1 MMGRRMAALALCLIG
16 LLSGGALAEIEVVF
30 ENMYYGEAAFNMHM
44 RDEENY
50 LIFQGEKYS
59 LNDDRFSYYEEFPV
73 YGGKTRAVYEMSIP
87 NDRFSVEPDGG
98 ELLLGT
104 AVIDIPYKAT
114 LYVGEGNRRSGEYV
128 LSDAITLTD
137 IYEDKVYMKRGA
149 GGEPALIDKVYLYSY
164 EVDGEVRRF
173 AATLYI
179 DYEDYRAKYES
190 DGAEPVATAV
200 VTDAPAE
207 EPAATLAPT
216 DAPVL
221 EDEQAGE
228 DRGVIAAAMAAVAAV
243 AVVAMVLGHRK
254 KPRNQPAQDTKST
267 ASSAAVQPVENTFS
281 MKAEEILRRIS
292 VEGLSMTDSEAVE
305 KIDSMERICGQIFA
319 AVSEQ
324 PAKEVQSRRFL
335 NYYLPTTLK
344 MLTFYR
350 TISASG
356 VSAEEVAKV
365 RRSTMQGMDMVL
377 AACQKLLD
385 NLYKGDMMDVSADV
399 KVLEQMLKR
408 DGFIEGDLEIGKTAR
423 KD

>member
-1 MMGRRMAALALCLIG
+1 MMGRRMAVLALCLIC

-59 LNDDRFSYYEEFPV
+59 LNDDRFTYYEEFPV

-87 NDRFSVEPDGG
+87 KDRFSVEPDGG

-137 IYEDKVYMKRGA
+137 IYEDKVYMKRSA
-149 GGEPALIDKVYLYSY
+149 GGEPTLIDKVYLYSY

-190 DGAEPVATAV
+190 DAAEAAASANTS
-200 VTDAPAE
+200 AE
-207 EPAATLAPT
+207 APAATAAPT
-216 DAPVL
+216 DAPVM
-221 EDEQAGE
+221 EPEREGE
-228 DRGVIAAAMAAVAAV
+228 DQGVIAAAVAAIAAV
-243 AVVAMVLGHRK
+243 AVVAMVLGRRRK
-254 KPRNQPAQDTKST
+254 PKNQPVRDTKP
-267 ASSAAVQPVENTFS
+267 ASVPSVAVQPTESTFS

-356 VSAEEVAKV
+356 VSAEEVEKV

-385 NLYKGDMMDVSADV
+385 NLYKGDVMDVSADV

-408 DGFIEGDLEIGKTAR
+408 DGFIEGDLEIGKIAR